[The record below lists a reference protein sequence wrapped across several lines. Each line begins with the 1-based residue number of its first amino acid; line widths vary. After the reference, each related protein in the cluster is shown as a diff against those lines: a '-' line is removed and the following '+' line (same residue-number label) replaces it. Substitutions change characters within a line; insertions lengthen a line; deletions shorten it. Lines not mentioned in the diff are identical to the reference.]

1 MLKLKLQYF
10 GHLMWRTDSLE
21 ETLMLGKIEARS
33 RRGRQR
39 MRWLDG
45 ITDSTDMSLRK
56 LWEIVKDREVWCAAV
71 HRVAKS
77 GTHVSLSNQATVIW
91 ASADLGA
98 QWDNGAPCGHAWF
111 CTSTLGEWRVIQVV
125 WWDWLKAAE
134 EKSSFFLSL
143 FLWTQMKQNVWRQSS
158 SCYTSAENSVKRD
171 ACGSLLY
178 RSTRAAVGWSVIS
191 L

>member
-10 GHLMWRTDSLE
+10 GHLMQRADSLE
-21 ETLMLGKIEARS
+21 ETLMLGKIEGKW
-33 RRGRQR
+33 RRGWQK
-39 MRWLDG
+39 MRWLYG
-45 ITDSTDMSLRK
+45 ITDSMDLSLSK
-56 LWEIVKDREVWCAAV
+56 LRDIVMDREAWCAAV

-134 EKSSFFLSL
+134 EKLSFF
-143 FLWTQMKQNVWRQSS
+143 
-158 SCYTSAENSVKRD
+158 Y
-171 ACGSLLY
+171 LY
-178 RSTRAAVGWSVIS
+178 FSGHKWNRMFEDKAAVATRQQKILLKETLVVLCYIEVPEQQWVEV
-191 L
+191 